1 MIPVA
6 VQVRGE
12 LAPARDHLRELAAI
26 LARAGWEVRTLD
38 LDLVAGR
45 AVLEIHRTDGR
56 WLYLSADSIGRASV
70 ERWHREA
77 TVERCFGDGPQ
88 RDGHRD
94 QFLGRMRFE
103 GPRAALRHLSRYVAD
118 NPAPGWA
125 EIEVGDVRGVLA
137 PLMAVPVRVRGS

>member
-12 LAPARDHLRELAAI
+12 LAPAGDRLRELEI
-26 LARAGWEVRTLD
+26 TLARAGWEIRTID

-45 AVLEIHRTDGR
+45 AVLEIHRADGR
-56 WLYLSADSIGRASV
+56 WLYLAADSLGRASV

-77 TVERCFGDGPQ
+77 VVTRYRGGPQ
-88 RDGHRD
+88 CDSHRD
-94 QFLGRMRFE
+94 QFLGRTRFE

-125 EIEVGDVRGVLA
+125 GIEVGDVRGVLA
-137 PLMAVPVRVRGS
+137 PLMAVPVQIDGS